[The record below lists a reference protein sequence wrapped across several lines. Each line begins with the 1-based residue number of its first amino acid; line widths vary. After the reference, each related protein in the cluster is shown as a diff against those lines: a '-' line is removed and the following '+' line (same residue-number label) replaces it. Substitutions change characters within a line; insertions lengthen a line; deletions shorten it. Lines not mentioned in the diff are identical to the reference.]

1 MLYGILANDRF
12 TYGLGG
18 RTRKE
23 LCAIYAPDGVQAINK
38 AVSEGK
44 PIIPEGEK
52 DADILSKQGYTAFS
66 YGGVNDWSADMAQL
80 CKGAVVYV
88 LADNDEP
95 GRRVTNIIQS
105 DLQGIAES
113 AKVIVP
119 VPDIPKA
126 DISDYFA
133 TGHSK
138 VEFGNLLQQNKTVTE
153 ESKEELKGKAK
164 RSFLVSV
171 SDVEEKEVEWL
182 VWEYMP
188 KGQINILA
196 GDGGSGKTTSWCGL
210 AAAVSNGTKVFF
222 EAESPFIKREP
233 QKVMFFS
240 SEDSL
245 EYTLKARLRKAGA
258 NLDNIYSTSLRDE
271 RFSQIKFNSIMLKDL
286 IKEVDPALVIFDP
299 IQAFIPPDIQM
310 GQRNAMRSCL
320 NPLIGLGEE
329 YGTTFLIVV
338 HTNKRQGVYGRN
350 RIADSADVWDIA
362 RSVLITGTAKDNMR
376 YLSHE
381 KSNYGEPGRT
391 VLYTIEDGI
400 AVFKEYCDKHDA
412 DFVKERDL
420 SAYQAPQRQN
430 AEAFI
435 LDFLKNGKKPTAELD
450 EAAKVA
456 GISNATLSRAKT
468 ALRERGLMGMKS
480 EGYGQNKA
488 WYCYLI
494 ERQPQRR
501 V

>member
-1 MLYGILANDRF
+1 METRAGESTTDERQRLDEVVGELNRRGIEVNF
-12 TYGLGG
+12 
-18 RTRKE
+18 
-23 LCAIYAPDGVQAINK
+23 P
-38 AVSEGK
+38 SGK
-44 PIIPEGEK
+44 DYGEK
-52 DADILSKQGYTAFS
+52 KKPL
-66 YGGVNDWSADMAQL
+66 L
-80 CKGAVVYV
+80 
-88 LADNDEP
+88 
-95 GRRVTNIIQS
+95 
-105 DLQGIAES
+105 
-113 AKVIVP
+113 
-119 VPDIPKA
+119 
-126 DISDYFA
+126 IS
-133 TGHSK
+133 
-138 VEFGNLLQQNKTVTE
+138 L
-153 ESKEELKGKAK
+153 
-164 RSFLVSV
+164 
-171 SDVEEKEVEWL
+171 SDVEEKEAEWL

-188 KGQINILA
+188 KGQINIFA

-210 AAAVSNGTKVFF
+210 AAAVSNGTRVFF
-222 EAESPFIKREP
+222 EAENPNENPFVEREP

-258 NLDNIYSTSLRDE
+258 NLDNIYSANLRDE
-271 RFSQIKFNSIMLKDL
+271 RFSQIKFNSPLLKDL
-286 IKEVDPALVIFDP
+286 IKEVKPALVIFDP

-310 GQRNAMRSCL
+310 GQRNAMRNCL

-391 VLYTIEDGI
+391 ALYTIEDGI

-412 DFVKERDL
+412 DFVKERDI
-420 SAYQAPQRQN
+420 ATYQAPQRQN

-435 LDFLKNGKKPTAELD
+435 TDFLKNGKKPTAELD
-450 EAAKVA
+450 EAAKAA

-494 ERQPQRR
+494 ERQSQRG